1 MTNVIE
7 NERWRY
13 ADRAAALLHVD
24 RDVCRRAFHQEPEER
39 ICEVVLWILAERNL
53 SGQDRE
59 LMIERWARQQGA
71 GVYAQNRR
79 QGDLKHLEE
88 AVVRAIFG
96 GETAA

>member
-13 ADRAAALLHVD
+13 ADRVADLLSVD

-39 ICEVVLWILAERNL
+39 IYEVVLWILAERNL
-53 SGQDRE
+53 PVQDRE
-59 LMIERWARQQGA
+59 LMIERWARKQGT

-79 QGDLKHLEE
+79 QGDLEHLEE
-88 AVVRAIFG
+88 AIARTIFG
-96 GETAA
+96 RETAA